1 MTDDFHSL
9 NPYQPPASLE
19 PPLAEPEADETES
32 EDELTPSSR
41 EDDAARA
48 LKSAI
53 LGLLFCPL
61 LLYTAWLLF
70 LVLVNDEPLRP
81 RYFWYAVGAAVVLI
95 FSAAFVGLF
104 GPIYIRL

>member
-1 MTDDFHSL
+1 MPDDLNSP

-19 PPLAEPEADETES
+19 APLAERDADEAGS

-53 LGLLFCPL
+53 LGLLFWPL
-61 LLYTAWLLF
+61 LLYAAWLLF
-70 LVLVNDEPLRP
+70 LVFVNDEPLRP
-81 RYFWYAVGAAVVLI
+81 RNFWYAVGAAVVLVACAS
-95 FSAAFVGLF
+95 FFALFVL
-104 GPIYIRL
+104 IQSRY